1 MHCKSLWIKVSAKCI
16 NVNNYFFCFAFVS
29 NRLPGGICQNSKAN
43 VTVLQMTLGW
53 LLQFISCLTADQVQQ
68 HWFQKPHAL
77 EWSYARLAAV
87 RKQLNWPA
95 VYFSP
100 GSVPENNAASIQSCI
115 CCSEALHYTKTK
127 AISFRFIRINYRRQF
142 KWHSMHHNNT
152 ENCKYCNNLNS
163 KILFKSLKMVRLF
176 NVFKRTRMLIKA
188 ENTIKYWI
196 Q

>member
-1 MHCKSLWIKVSAKCI
+1 MRELATAVIMKNAYVSYI
-16 NVNNYFFCFAFVS
+16 YISFFVLFCFVLFLSRIGFLEEYAKTA
-29 NRLPGGICQNSKAN
+29 KAN

-127 AISFRFIRINYRRQF
+127 AISFRFRF
-142 KWHSMHHNNT
+142 KYTNA
-152 ENCKYCNNLNS
+152 
-163 KILFKSLKMVRLF
+163 IKMAF
-176 NVFKRTRMLIKA
+176 DTS
-188 ENTIKYWI
+188 